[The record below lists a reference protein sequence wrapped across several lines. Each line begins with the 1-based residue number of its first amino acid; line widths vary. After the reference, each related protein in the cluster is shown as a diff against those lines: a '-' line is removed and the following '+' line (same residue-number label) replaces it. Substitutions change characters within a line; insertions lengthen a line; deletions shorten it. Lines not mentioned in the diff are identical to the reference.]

1 MPSATRLHNSEYQK
15 LKMANT
21 HDDDMDYYVLLFII
35 TYLIILIMQ

>member
-21 HDDDMDYYVLLFII
+21 HDDDMDYVLLFII